1 MIQII
6 GETTMYLKTDKFSM
20 NLIQSRLNDAFE
32 KFDVLDHAIYNDKH
46 KLQIKFIMNM
56 HESPNCR
63 DFNDYITYVL
73 PEIKSHFPWDIE
85 FRPLII
91 HKITKSFQP
100 LQPLNKHM
108 TTFINNKLNKG
119 D

>member
-1 MIQII
+1 MLQII
-6 GETTMYLKTDKFSM
+6 GETTLYFKTDKFSM
-20 NLIQSRLNDAFE
+20 NLVQSRLNDAFE
-32 KFDVLDHAIYNDKH
+32 KFDVLKLDIYNDNH

-63 DFNDYITYVL
+63 SFNDYITYVL
-73 PEIKSHFPWDIE
+73 PEIKSRFPWQIE

-91 HKITKSFQP
+91 HKITKSYES
-100 LQPLNKHM
+100 LQPINKHM
-108 TTFINNKLNKG
+108 TAFINNKLNNG